1 MVTNPESTLSVELT
15 EDSESIEFPSGLIGL
30 VEWKRFALMKHP
42 DGGPLCLLQ
51 SLEDTRLSFI
61 LADPRQII
69 PDYQISLSQ
78 PDLQALHLLD
88 YNGRADWLEDGV
100 LRPYCILSVQEEPFF
115 VTANLL
121 GPLVVNGRTGI
132 GRQIIL
138 SNSGYETRYTLY
150 HAENLAVASQLS
162 QEGKEQS

>member
-1 MVTNPESTLSVELT
+1 MMTNSEPALSVELT
-15 EDSESIEFPSGLIGL
+15 EEGVSIEFPAGLIGL
-30 VEWKRFALMKHP
+30 TEWKRFVLMKHP

-69 PDYQISLSQ
+69 LDYQISLTQ
-78 PDLQALHLLD
+78 ADLQALQLLF
-88 YNGRADWLEDGV
+88 NNNRKDWLQESV
-100 LRPYCILSVQEEPFF
+100 LSLYCILSVQEEPFF
-115 VTANLL
+115 VTVNLL
-121 GPLVVNGRTGI
+121 GPLVINWNAGI

-150 HAENLAVASQLS
+150 SAEDLPVKSLLS
-162 QEGKEQS
+162 QEGKEQN